1 MVGKWNSF
9 WEGLFSGAMLV
20 SGSVIVRIFLSKKEP
35 WRMVEKLS
43 LFFAFWWFEWARFF
57 LVESFFAHFPANLG
71 FFHFPANLTTPRKF
85 LWKKTEQL
93 KKKTKQLVREFFS
106 LFFMPKRKLVCV
118 YSVIFWRILPW
129 DSSPWDLVWICWVGD
144 FSEGFYHGKSSPFF
158 TTTWGICGVIFSQ
171 PPWPK
176 QS

>member
-1 MVGKWNSF
+1 MVGRWNSF

-20 SGSVIVRIFLSKKEP
+20 SGSVIVRMCCPKRNRGEWWKSCHFFLLFGGLNEQDFFLSPFLLTFPQIWVFSLSRKFI
-35 WRMVEKLS
+35 WRLPTNLFGKKLS
-43 LFFAFWWFEWARFF
+43 
-57 LVESFFAHFPANLG
+57 S
-71 FFHFPANLTTPRKF
+71 
-85 LWKKTEQL
+85 WKKRQNNSWGICFPCFHAQ
-93 KKKTKQLVREFFS
+93 KKACVR
-106 LFFMPKRKLVCV
+106 LFGDFL
-118 YSVIFWRILPW
+118 RILPW

-144 FSEGFYHGKSSPFF
+144 FSEGFYHGKPSPFF